1 MPPRIEPVSE
11 LNRDVSTASDLVML
25 EASARTLS
33 LPQLAAYVDTQA
45 RTGRNATRYLTLY
58 HTRLSGPL
66 TVFLFALLAV
76 PLGFAVGTSRSLA
89 AAALSGIITL
99 AAYYTARTAVEILA
113 GKGFTWAA
121 AGPWVIFAVFSCYGA
136 WQLRRVPR

>member
-1 MPPRIEPVSE
+1 M
-11 LNRDVSTASDLVML
+11 ML

-33 LPQLAAYVDTQA
+33 LPKLAAYVDAQA
-45 RTGRNATRYLTLY
+45 RTGRNPTRYRTLY
-58 HTRLSGPL
+58 HRRLSAPL

-99 AAYYTARTAVEILA
+99 AAYYTARTAVELLS
-113 GKGFTWAA
+113 GEGYTWAV
-121 AGPWVIFAVFSCYGA
+121 AGPWVILALFSGYGI